1 MRKLHS
7 LGLAAALAFGAPMVA
22 QAQQTAAEDADR
34 DVRTTVDRDDDGGD
48 WGWIGIFGLA
58 GLLGLKRREPDVVR
72 RDTSM
77 PSR

>member
-1 MRKLHS
+1 MRKLPAF
-7 LGLAAALAFGAPMVA
+7 GLAAALACGVPMVS
-22 QAQQTAAEDADR
+22 QAQQTAADNAADNA
-34 DVRTTVDRDDDGGD
+34 RTTVDRDDSGD

-72 RDTSM
+72 RATSM

>member
-1 MRKLHS
+1 MRKLHAF
-7 LGLAAALAFGAPMVA
+7 GLAAALALGAPMVA
-22 QAQQTAAEDADR
+22 QAQQPAAQDADR
-34 DVRTTVDRDDDGGD
+34 DMRNTVDRDDGGD